1 MIPKRIIY
9 GNFGNMTLRPEVELM
24 CIESWKQVFPESEW
38 EWFELNEKTFDVN
51 SHRFTKEAYEKKLYS
66 FVNDYARTWALYTMG
81 GIYLD
86 MDQLMLKPLDDLLLQ
101 EKMFIGS
108 CMHKEIEDS
117 TKDITS
123 WGIVGAEKGNEFI
136 AELLKSFDVPENY
149 IMKKNKLLVM
159 TETRRLLLQ
168 FEKINKK
175 EILENDIPI
184 SYEHLT
190 VYPFDYFTGMFW
202 TSDKTFITDRTYG
215 IQLYGSSWQTK
226 ALKSKAADRLKRFFN
241 EVNYEN

>member
-1 MIPKRIIY
+1 
-9 GNFGNMTLRPEVELM
+9 MTLRPEVELM
-24 CIESWKQVFPESEW
+24 CIESWKQVFPQDEW
-38 EWFELNEKTFDVN
+38 EWFELNESTFDVN
-51 SHRFTKEAYEKKLYS
+51 SHKFTKEAHEKKLYS

-81 GIYLD
+81 GVYLD
-86 MDQLMLKPLDDLLLQ
+86 LDQLMLKPLDESFLQ

-123 WGIVGAEKGNEFI
+123 WGIVGAEPGNEFI
-136 AELLKSFDVPENY
+136 GELLKCFDVEDDY
-149 IMKKNKLLVM
+149 VMKKNKLLVM

-168 FEKINKK
+168 FEHVKK
-175 EILENDIPI
+175 KDILENDLPI
-184 SYEHLT
+184 RYQHLLMC
-190 VYPFDYFTGMFW
+190 PFDYFTGMFW

-226 ALKSKAADRLKRFFN
+226 PLKTKAAERLKKFFT
-241 EVNYEN
+241 EVEQ